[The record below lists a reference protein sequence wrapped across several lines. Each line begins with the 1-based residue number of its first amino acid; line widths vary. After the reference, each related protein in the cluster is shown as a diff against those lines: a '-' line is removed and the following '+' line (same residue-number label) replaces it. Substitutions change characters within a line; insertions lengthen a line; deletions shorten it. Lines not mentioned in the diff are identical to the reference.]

1 MKLVTNPPRSLRVVL
16 AASAGAAL
24 GLMANAHPAF
34 AATGP
39 PVCGEPAALAELL
52 RERFGEELRVRAREA
67 GGLRLEFYVAGTGA
81 WTLVVTD
88 AGRLRSCAVAVGTEW
103 EERRPPPA
111 PDPRI

>member
-1 MKLVTNPPRSLRVVL
+1 MKIAMSLPRSLRVVL
-16 AASAGAAL
+16 TVSAAAAL
-24 GLMANAHPAF
+24 VLTGDAHPAF

-67 GGLRLEFYVAGTGA
+67 GGLRLEFYVAGTGT

-88 AGRLRSCAVAVGTEW
+88 AERLRSCAVAAGTEW
-103 EERRPPPA
+103 EERRTPPA